1 MAMEVWGMGYSIKNG
16 ILTDSNNPV
25 RQIRSK
31 NTGGAFPA
39 PPKIVVIH
47 FTAGGSAASSA
58 NWFASRDNTNSSA
71 HVVIDRDGTIIQ
83 CVNFGEVAWHAG
95 KSTWRDIVGLN
106 KHSIGIEIANWGAL
120 RGGANGWCNAAG
132 QRIENVVM
140 AVHRNG
146 NPDGSRTPI
155 GWEAYPEAQFEATV
169 ALVRALRAVYP
180 IAEIVGHDDIA
191 PVRKSDPGPAF
202 DMVRFRQR
210 VLGGRDDDGPNT
222 GVIRSPGGLN
232 LRSGPGT
239 NNAVVQLLADG
250 TKVLPMG
257 ANGSWLEVTVLDAA
271 GKPSKT
277 GWVHGHYV
285 DLD

>member
-1 MAMEVWGMGYSIKNG
+1 MGYSIKNG

-39 PPKIVVIH
+39 PPKIVVTH

-169 ALVRALRAVYP
+169 ALVRAMRAVYP

>member
-1 MAMEVWGMGYSIKNG
+1 MVYAIKNG

-31 NTGGAFPA
+31 NTGGAFPT

-58 NWFASRDNTNSSA
+58 NWFASKDNTNSSA

-106 KHSIGIEIANWGAL
+106 RHSIGIEIANWGAL
-120 RGGANGWCNAAG
+120 RGGANGWSNAAG
-132 QRIENVVM
+132 QRIDNVVM

-250 TKVLPMG
+250 TKVLPIG